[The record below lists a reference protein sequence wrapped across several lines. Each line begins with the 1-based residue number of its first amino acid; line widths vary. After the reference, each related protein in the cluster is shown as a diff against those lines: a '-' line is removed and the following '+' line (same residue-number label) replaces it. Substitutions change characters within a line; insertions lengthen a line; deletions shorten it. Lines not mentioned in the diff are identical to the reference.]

1 LPPFLIK
8 YLQPNSN
15 AYLFT
20 NLDGSQMTVKQVR
33 RIIKLR
39 TIKAGI
45 KKNVTPHTFRRSFA
59 TLSNNNGTC
68 LTTIQKQ
75 LGHTNINTTAN
86 YIHNSYNALYED
98 YSKL

>member
-1 LPPFLIK
+1 LPPFLSK

-20 NLDGSQMTVKQVR
+20 NLDGSQMTVKQVQ

-39 TIKAGI
+39 TAKAGI

-59 TLSNNNGTC
+59 TLSNNNGTS